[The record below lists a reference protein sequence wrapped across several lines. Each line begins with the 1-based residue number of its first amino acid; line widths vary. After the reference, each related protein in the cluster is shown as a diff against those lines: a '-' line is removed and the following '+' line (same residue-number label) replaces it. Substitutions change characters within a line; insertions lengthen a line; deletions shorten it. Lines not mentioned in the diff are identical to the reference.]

1 LQPAMS
7 AHRRL
12 VGLVG
17 FVVLMQVG
25 LGITTLVSYVPIP
38 LAAAHQAMAL
48 VVLSVLLYTVFRFRR
63 I

>member
-1 LQPAMS
+1 
-7 AHRRL
+7 
-12 VGLVG
+12 
-17 FVVLMQVG
+17 MQVG

-48 VVLSVLLYTVFRFRR
+48 VVLSVLLYAVFRFRR